1 MTFFSMKNKAII
13 NISTGEKIGLLRNCD
28 LKVDESSGKIEAL
41 LMPKNKLATFFQQ
54 ETDYIEIPWSK
65 IKKIGVDTIIV
76 EL

>member
-1 MTFFSMKNKAII
+1 MMFFSMKNKVII
-13 NISTGEKIGLLRNCD
+13 NITTGEKIGLLGSCD
-28 LKVDESSGKIEAL
+28 LKVDEVSGKIEAI
-41 LMPKNKLATFFQQ
+41 LMPKSKLASFFSQ